1 MTKEEERGE
10 GGGEGEGFGLE
21 KKDISTDEEYFA
33 FQEKLFEEEKAV
45 GEYGQDLTGE
55 GGGAGKHSPYVGYD
69 PPKILMF
76 FLVFAFLVYYADPFW
91 RVEDRSKPPW
101 AQRSA
106 VEQPHRPVGNSAEML
121 MIEGRVLFSDDLKP
135 EQRGGGFIFRGLG
148 IIVKLEKSLP
158 FPLRFEPVVT
168 RDGFFRETVPLPREF
183 SGIKRIAGLYAE
195 RDGYKT
201 RVFRD
206 VDVHRGRVKVGEI
219 KMERDTTRRG
229 QSKGRCL

>member
-1 MTKEEERGE
+1 MTEEEERRE
-10 GGGEGEGFGLE
+10 SEGEGESFGLE

-33 FQEKLFEEEKAV
+33 FQEKLSEEEKAV
-45 GEYGQDLTGE
+45 GEYGQDLAGE
-55 GGGAGKHSPYVGYD
+55 GGGADRHSPYVGYD

-101 AQRSA
+101 AQRTA
-106 VEQPHRPVGNSAEML
+106 AEKPPRPVRDSAEML
-121 MIEGRVLFSDDLKP
+121 MIEGRVLLSDDLKP
-135 EQRGGGFIFRGLG
+135 EQRGGGYVFRGFG
-148 IIVKLEKSLP
+148 IIVKFEKSLP

-183 SGIKRIAGLYAE
+183 SGIRRIAGLYAE
-195 RDGYKT
+195 MDGYRT
-201 RVFRD
+201 RVFSD
-206 VDVHRGRVKVGEI
+206 VDVHSGLVKVGEI

-229 QSKGRCL
+229 RSKGRCL